1 MHNTFFIHM
10 LSCDVHVVS
19 TNLCYDCV
27 CTVQIADLLEHYRL
41 FKTRVDL
48 TKPWKV
54 DGPLA
59 VRAALFVAVCSPT
72 LRFCSSFLSA

>member
-1 MHNTFFIHM
+1 MHNTS
-10 LSCDVHVVS
+10 LSMSLPYDLLVAYTYV
-19 TNLCYDCV
+19 CYDCM